1 MPRMKTLMPD
11 EESPSPEPVAPKV
24 AEPDEA
30 GLGAL
35 VPEHDLLQEL
45 ARPCEEPLVRTDG
58 TAPYVGFA
66 SSRSA
71 TWDSLRQLHP
81 KIQEGTPFVS
91 LPDGQFELAD
101 PLIIYLVKFRQFW
114 SLRDDQ
120 YHIERVEF
128 ADPGRGSDLTEEFL
142 AVTIV
147 HLGRRLV
154 PAVSYLGGTKAGA
167 VRKAADTLRAAGSA
181 GWAGLSPA
189 HAASANCPLPFG
201 RFVTTVT
208 LEPRTSRETGRQYQ
222 LAVGHVRPA
231 NLEELDVL
239 NRAIQDQVFLEQLQV
254 AMDVFGSRLRTLE
267 DIAHGVPA

>member
-1 MPRMKTLMPD
+1 MKTLMPD

-30 GLGAL
+30 GLGAP
-35 VPEHDLLQEL
+35 VPEHDLLREL
-45 ARPCEEPLVRTDG
+45 ARPCEEPVVRTDS
-58 TAPYVGFA
+58 TAPYIGFA

-71 TWDSLRQLHP
+71 TWDSLRQLYP
-81 KIQEGTPFVS
+81 KIQEGTPFVGTS
-91 LPDGQFELAD
+91 ERQFELAD
-101 PLIIYLVKFRQFW
+101 PLTYNLVKFRQFW

-120 YHIERVEF
+120 YHIERAEF

-142 AVTIV
+142 AVTVV

-154 PAVSYLGGTKAGA
+154 PAVSYFGGTRAGA

-181 GWAGLSPA
+181 GWAGLGPA
-189 HAASANCPLPFG
+189 HAASANFPLPFG

-208 LEPRTSRETGRQYQ
+208 IEPRTGRETGRQYQ

-231 NLEELDVL
+231 NLEELDL
-239 NRAIQDQVFLEQLQV
+239 LTRAVRDEDFLEQLRV
-254 AMDVFGSRLRTLE
+254 AMDVFGSRLRILE
-267 DIAHGVPA
+267 DIAHNGTAA